1 MPVRVVVLADEP
13 ALRDRLVAEADAL
26 PDTVIVASGEPDPDE
41 LADLPAD
48 VVLWDLGGEI
58 SDARTQLTRAG
69 GFDLPV
75 LMLGPV
81 GLAAEALA
89 AGAGGFVHRD
99 IPGLSLRAAL
109 EAVARGLRV
118 TDELGPVELDP
129 AERSGPPADRT
140 EDGPGEDLTPREMD
154 VLQLLAEGLPNKE
167 IARRLGISEHT
178 VKFHVNTILA
188 KLDARTR
195 TEAVTRAARHGLIIL

>member
-1 MPVRVVVLADEP
+1 MPLRVVVLAGEP
-13 ALRDRLVAEADAL
+13 ALRDRMVAEVDAL
-26 PDTVIVASGEPDPDE
+26 PDAVIVASGDPDLDE
-41 LADLPAD
+41 FTDAPAD
-48 VVLWDLGGEI
+48 IVLWDLGPEA
-58 SDARTQLTRAG
+58 SAARAHLTRLG
-69 GFDLPV
+69 RFDLPV
-75 LMLGPV
+75 LMVGPF

-99 IPGLSLRAAL
+99 VVGPSLRAAL

-118 TDELGPVELDP
+118 TDEPES
-129 AERSGPPADRT
+129 AEPPGFPADRS
-140 EDGPGEDLTPREMD
+140 EDVPGEDLTPREMD

-188 KLDARTR
+188 KLQARTR
-195 TEAVTRAARHGLIIL
+195 TEAVTRAARQGLIIL

>member
-1 MPVRVVVLADEP
+1 MPVRVVVLAGEP
-13 ALRDRLVAEADAL
+13 ARRDRLAAEVDAL
-26 PDTVIVASGEPDPDE
+26 PDTVLVASGEPDPDE
-41 LADLPAD
+41 VADLPVD
-48 VVLWDLGGEI
+48 VVLWDLGGAI
-58 SDARTQLTRAG
+58 SDARAQLTRAG

-75 LMLGPV
+75 LMLGPP

-99 IPGLSLRAAL
+99 ITGSSLRAAL

-118 TDELGPVELDP
+118 TDEPGRLGLDP
-129 AERSGPPADRT
+129 ADRSGPPEDRS
-140 EDGPGEDLTPREMD
+140 EDGPTEDLTPREMD

-167 IARRLGISEHT
+167 IAGRLGISEHT

-195 TEAVTRAARHGLIIL
+195 TEAVTRAARQGLIIL